1 MQRLRV
7 WDAADAVNGMGAA
20 SGNTNF
26 FVNTAE
32 QVKQSYLDYIKSVDT
47 ESAAEELKEE
57 EKKHEPAGDLAKLL
71 RDDREADR

>member
-1 MQRLRV
+1 MRSTAWVLLPETQT
-7 WDAADAVNGMGAA
+7 
-20 SGNTNF
+20 S